1 MILRRANAAD
11 FGVAALGLGLIALAG
26 LWLLVSEALLSRD
39 RRDAGGTWLSTTVA
53 GFRGDVWAE
62 RLRATQTGYQPPD
75 MARRFAV
82 RTVTRSPIAPE
93 AWLTLAEAAPEE
105 GGQKLAAIAMACATG
120 PAAVALMM
128 RRIALAVSANAITDT
143 LVEQC
148 VRSDVRHILHRESG
162 LRAALMEIDRAAP
175 PAGRDRLRAIIRD
188 IDPAVAA
195 SLPSG

>member
-39 RRDAGGTWLSTTVA
+39 RRHAGGAWLSTTVA

-62 RLRATQTGYQPPD
+62 RLRATQTGNQPAD

-82 RTVTRSPIAPE
+82 RTVARSPVTPE
-93 AWLTLAEAAPEE
+93 AWLTLAEAVPEE
-105 GGQKLAAIAMACATG
+105 GAQKQAAIAMACATG
-120 PAAVALMM
+120 PAVVPLMT

-148 VRSDVRHILHRESG
+148 VRSDVRHILHRENG
-162 LRAALMEIDRAAP
+162 LRAALLEIDRTAP
-175 PAGRDRLRAIIRD
+175 PAGRARLRAIIGD
-188 IDPAVAA
+188 IDPALAA